1 MQRGSSDQEKFAIL
15 NRVRHFRA
23 REVDQLFQ
31 NLAHIEDALNQAA
44 DSLCHDT
51 VIGASPPIP
60 HAHAMQA
67 MTSECELEPPRPES
81 EKQQDIFD

>member
-1 MQRGSSDQEKFAIL
+1 MQEIYMQRGSNHQEKFAIL

-31 NLAHIEDALNQAA
+31 NLAQIEEALNQAA

-51 VIGASPPIP
+51 VMPLVQFLR
-60 HAHAMQA
+60 HMQA
-67 MTSECELEPPRPES
+67 TTS
-81 EKQQDIFD
+81 